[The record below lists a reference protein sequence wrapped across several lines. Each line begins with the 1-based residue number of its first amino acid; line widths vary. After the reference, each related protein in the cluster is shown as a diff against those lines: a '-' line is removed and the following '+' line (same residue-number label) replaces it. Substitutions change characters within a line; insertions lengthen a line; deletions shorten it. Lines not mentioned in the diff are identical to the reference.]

1 MDKDDNMIQNCSYSK
16 YFWDLNEAAL
26 KETAGILKNPEHSKF
41 QSRAVRILSRCQ
53 DPKELFPMISKENF
67 TKAWP
72 KLRKYW
78 ARIDKKS
85 DFIDWWQTIYE
96 EILRRQ
102 GKAKKV
108 TGAPSSLFKAIGIK
122 IREARIEKEMSQHDL
137 ALAVGMKQ
145 PDISKI
151 EEGKKNITLETLAR
165 ICKCLGIDS
174 VILSPEPFDVA
185 QGKLREGRRI

>member
-1 MDKDDNMIQNCSYSK
+1 MKKQNFAYSK

-26 KETAGILKNPEHSKF
+26 KETADILKNPEHGKF
-41 QSRAVRILSRCQ
+41 QSRAIRILSRCQ
-53 DPKELFPMISKENF
+53 APKELFSIISKENF

-78 ARIDKKS
+78 VKIDKDS
-85 DFIDWWQTIYE
+85 NFIDWWQTIYE
-96 EILRRQ
+96 QILRKQ
-102 GKAKKV
+102 GKARKIK
-108 TGAPSSLFKAIGIK
+108 GRPSSLFKGIGIK
-122 IREARIEKEMSQHDL
+122 IKEARIGKDMSQNDL

-165 ICKCLGIDS
+165 ICKCLNIGE
-174 VILSPEPFDVA
+174 VGLK
-185 QGKLREGRRI
+185 G